1 MISPGPNALAAPGA
15 ALSRRLRRASR
26 WEALV
31 RGVLLGATLISG
43 LAICAI
49 LGFLVYFSL
58 PLLIQGQTAQILAWR
73 WRPFQGDFGI
83 LPMVAGS
90 LLLAFSA
97 LFLAYPLGVGLCG
110 FAFGQQ
116 HKPWG
121 RLVLAV
127 IRLMTGVPTVV
138 YGFVSVFL
146 LVPLVRT
153 SFERGTGF
161 CWLTACLTLSILILP
176 TIVLLVWSQLEQT
189 APETRLAAIALGFTP
204 SQEVLWVLFPQ
215 ASRGLAAAA
224 VLGFG
229 RAVGDTLVALMLA
242 GNAPQISASPLDS
255 LRTLT
260 AHIALVLA
268 TDSTSLA
275 YGSVFASGLILF
287 GLAAIVNLALRRL
300 KAPPP

>member
-1 MISPGPNALAAPGA
+1 LITSSLLPSGGA
-15 ALSRRLRRASR
+15 TVSRRIRRASR
-26 WEALV
+26 RETLIRRAL
-31 RGVLLGATLISG
+31 LSATLISG

-58 PLLIQGQTAQILAWR
+58 PLISQGQVGDILSWR

-83 LPMVAGS
+83 LPMIVGS

-97 LFLAYPLGVGLCG
+97 LFLAYPVGVGLCG
-110 FAFGQQ
+110 FAFSQQ
-116 HKPWG
+116 QKPWG
-121 RLVLAV
+121 RMLLGIV
-127 IRLMTGVPTVV
+127 RLMTGAPTVV

-146 LVPLVRT
+146 LVPLVRNW
-153 SFERGTGF
+153 FERGTGF

-176 TIVLLVWSQLEQT
+176 TIVLLIWSQLEQT

-229 RAVGDTLVALMLA
+229 RAVGDTLVALMVA
-242 GNAPQISASPLDS
+242 GNAPQIPHSPLDA

-287 GLAAIVNLALRRL
+287 CTAAMVNLALRRL

>member
-1 MISPGPNALAAPGA
+1 MTSSPLWGGGPAV
-15 ALSRRLRRASR
+15 SRRLRRACR
-26 WEALV
+26 RETLV
-31 RGVLLGATLISG
+31 RGALLGATLISG

-58 PLLIQGQTAQILAWR
+58 PLILQGQAGDILAWR

-110 FAFGQQ
+110 FAFSQQ

-127 IRLMTGVPTVV
+127 VRLMTGIPTVV

-153 SFERGTGF
+153 WFERGSGF
-161 CWLTACLTLSILILP
+161 CWLTAGLTLSLLILP
-176 TIVLLVWSQLEQT
+176 TIVLLIWSQLEQT
-189 APETRLAAIALGFTP
+189 TPETRLAAISLGFTP
-204 SQEVLWVLFPQ
+204 SQELLWVLFPQ
-215 ASRGLAAAA
+215 AFRGLAAAA

-229 RAVGDTLVALMLA
+229 RAVGDTLVALMVA
-242 GNAPQISASPLDS
+242 GNAPQIPHSPLDA
-255 LRTLT
+255 LRPLT

-287 GLAAIVNLALRRL
+287 GLAAAVNLALRRL